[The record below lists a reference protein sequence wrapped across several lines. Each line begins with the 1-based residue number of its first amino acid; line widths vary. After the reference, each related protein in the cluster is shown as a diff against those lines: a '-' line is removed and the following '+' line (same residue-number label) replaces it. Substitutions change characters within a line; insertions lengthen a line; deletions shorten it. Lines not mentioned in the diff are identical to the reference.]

1 MSFSQVVLLRV
12 PTPLLGL
19 IMIGF
24 TLALA
29 IAGLLVVRRLIP
41 QHRLKLHHDV
51 AGPIFGTVGVIYAV
65 LLAFVF
71 VVVWEDFEKA
81 AMNVEKEAN
90 YLLDIYRDAEAF
102 APNIKA
108 EVRFL
113 AKEYARLAST
123 EEWESIATGRTS
135 PNLTAVLDKL
145 WVLYAGYSPRLES
158 EKAFYA
164 ESLRNL
170 NTLGELRSTRLVDSK
185 TGVHPLLWF
194 VLISGGLITVAFS
207 FFFGAEDL
215 KSQIVMTALL
225 TLLISLIIF
234 TILLFDFPFTGGVRI
249 SAKAFQQLLLHQR

>member
-12 PTPLLGL
+12 PTSLLGL
-19 IMIGF
+19 IMVGAI
-24 TLALA
+24 LALA
-29 IAGLLVVRRLIP
+29 IAGLLVVRRIIP

-102 APNIKA
+102 PADLKKQ
-108 EVRFL
+108 VRSL
-113 AKEYARLAST
+113 AKDYARVAST
-123 EEWESIATGRTS
+123 DEWESIAMGKTS
-135 PNLTAVLDKL
+135 PNLTAVLDKF
-145 WVLYAGYSPRLES
+145 WVLYAAYSPRSES
-158 EKAFYA
+158 ERIFYA

-170 NTLGELRSTRLVDSK
+170 NALGELRSTRLVDSK

-207 FFFGAEDL
+207 FFFGAENL
-215 KSQIVMTALL
+215 NSQIVMIALL

-249 SAKAFQQLLLHQR
+249 SAKAFQQLLLHQQ